1 MNTDDLP
8 ESQKVKLRFLKDE
21 YLVDDPDNI
30 TIYGSEYE
38 IDNLAEVMKE
48 YGFQGVIL
56 AYPIEGGKYRIES
69 GHRRRLAA
77 RKAGIET
84 IPVLETV
91 PPKTEYE
98 RKRRL
103 FGANLLERDK
113 NPIITA
119 RVADNLYY
127 TFRDEYEYKKENDL
141 LDKDEDG
148 NLIECVLMKYKHGNS
163 ICISTQ
169 VGCRMGCKFCA
180 STLGGRIRN
189 LTAGE
194 ILSEIMVAQD
204 YLGERVSNIV
214 LMGSGE
220 PLDNYDNVVKFL
232 ELVNAEYGLNIGQR
246 HITLS
251 TCGIV
256 PKIYELADLELSVT
270 LAISLHAFSDEK
282 RREIMPIAKK
292 YSISE
297 ILEACEYYI
306 NKTGRRITFEY
317 SLVAGVNDGKEDAK
331 SLSKLVKGMLCHVN
345 LIPVN
350 EIKENTLKR
359 PSKKNILEFEEILK
373 DNGIEVTV
381 RREMGTDINAACGQ
395 LRRSYLE
402 ENR

>member
-1 MNTDDLP
+1 MYNILNFTLEELQDWMKENKESAFRAKQVFSWIYKDVWNFDDMKNIPGTLKEKLK
-8 ESQKVKLRFLKDE
+8 ESFIIDIPKIVE
-21 YLVDDPDNI
+21 VYESNVDDTKKLLLSMQDN
-30 TIYGSEYE
+30 
-38 IDNLAEVMKE
+38 
-48 YGFQGVIL
+48 
-56 AYPIEGGKYRIES
+56 
-69 GHRRRLAA
+69 
-77 RKAGIET
+77 
-84 IPVLETV
+84 
-91 PPKTEYE
+91 
-98 RKRRL
+98 
-103 FGANLLERDK
+103 
-113 NPIITA
+113 
-119 RVADNLYY
+119 
-127 TFRDEYEYKKENDL
+127 
-141 LDKDEDG
+141 

-194 ILSEIMVAQD
+194 ILSEIIVAQN
-204 YLGERVSNIV
+204 YLGERISNIV

-282 RREIMPIAKK
+282 RKEIMPIAKK

-331 SLSKLVKGMLCHVN
+331 SLSKLLKGMLCHVN

-402 ENR
+402 ENK